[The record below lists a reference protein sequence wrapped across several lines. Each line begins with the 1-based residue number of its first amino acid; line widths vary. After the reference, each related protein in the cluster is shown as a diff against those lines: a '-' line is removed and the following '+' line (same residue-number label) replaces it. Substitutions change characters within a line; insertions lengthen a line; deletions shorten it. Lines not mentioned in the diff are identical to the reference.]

1 MIKLTLREIA
11 PMVNSLNAVMNLPLP
26 ARDSYRLG
34 VAAKMIQER
43 ISVYEQA
50 RQNLVSKYGQKLEK
64 EGIIRV
70 KDENIEEFNKE
81 IESLLQE
88 SVEVNMNPIP
98 ISLLGDSKVNPND
111 MANLS
116 PFFSDNEEEEV
127 AKR

>member
-11 PMVNSLNAVMNLPLP
+11 PMVNSLNAVMSLPLP

-34 VAAKMIQER
+34 VAAKLIQER
-43 ISVYEQA
+43 ISIYEQA
-50 RQNLVSKYGQKLEK
+50 RQNLVAKYGEKLEK

-70 KDENIEEFNKE
+70 KTENIDDFNKE

-98 ISLLGDSKVNPND
+98 ISLLGDSKVNAID

-116 PFFSDNEEEEV
+116 PFFSDLE
-127 AKR
+127 